1 MESPGSLPLNPGVPT
16 LAWARAQGPGGG
28 WSLFQSPAPW
38 SEVQAPGLRQP
49 PYVWGRCVL
58 LGLSGSP
65 LLGFSG
71 PLGVT
76 ASWEELLPPD
86 FPSSQFLEI
95 SLFWRCLWGQHAPL
109 TFHTHLLH
117 SGWAVLS
124 CSAPILLA
132 CPVSG
137 VITAPLDTVP
147 TSITSHTCPEE
158 QPGSHRPT
166 SPWEGEVPC
175 QARLGR
181 WLLPLSL
188 LLLAPWPH

>member
-28 WSLFQSPAPW
+28 WSLFHSPAPW

-49 PYVWGRCVL
+49 PCIWGRCVL

-76 ASWEELLPPD
+76 ASWEQLLPPG

-109 TFHTHLLH
+109 TFHTHLLR

-137 VITAPLDTVP
+137 VITAPLGSARTPHV
-147 TSITSHTCPEE
+147 SHTPLALGVGCPELFSPHS
-158 QPGSHRPT
+158 PGLPCVWCHHRSPGHCAHLHHLSH
-166 SPWEGEVPC
+166 
-175 QARLGR
+175 
-181 WLLPLSL
+181 LP
-188 LLLAPWPH
+188 